1 MSARRGAVLGR
12 RLASAGLGLASLV
25 LAMTLA
31 PILVGEAMAA
41 GCNCTPPPPPSCNC
55 TVPSNHEVNI
65 PGVNVTPP
73 SVTVNAPS
81 INVETGSIVISGAG
95 ASSSSSATASAS
107 ASSTAN
113 STGLTNAQATAL
125 ATGAL
130 NAAGGGSSWYT
141 SDSPTG
147 YIPNLVVEGVENGEA
162 KRICTEMRAVETMV
176 AVQAVC
182 LDDKEIPH
190 PASQVMPERDV
201 AANYE
206 GEIYRCIAG
215 ARMQY
220 TLAEFHG
227 QANFDHGQTIT
238 CQKGEAL
245 YHSAAGALACHA
257 QRPARDCNE
266 RSLLRRFGAG
276 IKVLKLSAAK
286 QCVAYR
292 TETAKA
298 ASETMV
304 LDGGVGGIVH

>member
-1 MSARRGAVLGR
+1 MTARRGAALGG
-12 RLASAGLGLASLV
+12 LGMGLGLVSLALSMA
-25 LAMTLA
+25 LADQA
-31 PILVGEAMAA
+31 EAA

-55 TVPSNHEVNI
+55 SVPSTHQVNI
-65 PGVNVTPP
+65 PGINVTPP
-73 SVTVNAPS
+73 SITVNAPS
-81 INVETGSIVISGAG
+81 INVETGAVVVAGAG
-95 ASSSSSATASAS
+95 ASSDASAS
-107 ASSTAN
+107 ASATA
-113 STGLTNAQATAL
+113 SSAASSSGITNAQANAL
-125 ATGAL
+125 AQGAL

-147 YIPNLVVEGVENGEA
+147 YIPNLQVEGVEGGEA

-190 PASQVMPERDV
+190 PASQVLPERDV
-201 AANYE
+201 ATTYE
-206 GEIYRCIAG
+206 GELYRCIAG

-245 YHSAAGALACHA
+245 YHSATAGLACRA

-298 ASETMV
+298 ASETMI
-304 LDGGVGGIVH
+304 LDGGVGGIAH

>member
-1 MSARRGAVLGR
+1 MSARLGAAR
-12 RLASAGLGLASLV
+12 SAGARAAEAGLAALM
-25 LAMTLA
+25 LAGLA
-31 PILVGEAMAA
+31 LTGSAHAA
-41 GCNCTPPPPPSCNC
+41 GCGC
-55 TVPSNHEVNI
+55 TVPTTHQVTV
-65 PGVNVTPP
+65 PGVTVTPP
-73 SVTVNAPS
+73 SITVNSPTIS
-81 INVETGSIVISGAG
+81 VETPTVVVAG
-95 ASSSSSATASAS
+95 ADASGSASSSAS
-107 ASSTAN
+107 ASSTAS
-113 STGLTNAQATAL
+113 STASSSGLTNAQANAL
-125 ATGAL
+125 AQGAL
-130 NAAGGGSSWYT
+130 YNAGGGSSWYT
-141 SDSPTG
+141 ADSPSG
-147 YIPNLVVEGVENGEA
+147 YIPNLQVEGADSGEA
-162 KRICTEMRAVETMV
+162 KRVCAEMRAVQTMM

-201 AANYE
+201 AAAYE
-206 GEIYRCIAG
+206 GEVYRCIAG

-245 YHSAAGALACHA
+245 YHSAAGGLACKA

-276 IKVLKLSAAK
+276 IKVLQLAHAQ

-298 ASETMV
+298 AGGNME
-304 LDGGVGGIVH
+304 LDGGVGGVVH